1 MKVKSQSEVARP
13 CLTLSDFMDCSLPG
27 SSVHVIFQARVLEW
41 GAIAFSVGMA
51 NYVPQAL
58 SGLPP
63 VFVNK
68 VLLEHNHTQSF
79 TYILGLYGCFCT
91 AIFELRSCN
100 RDHLPC
106 KTENIFC
113 CFTEKHKADPWNRGE
128 SMSFGKLLLF
138 SG

>member
-1 MKVKSQSEVARP
+1 MKVKSQSEVAQP

-106 KTENIFC
+106 KTENIFY
-113 CFTEKHKADPWNRGE
+113 
-128 SMSFGKLLLF
+128 LLLYRKT
-138 SG
+138 